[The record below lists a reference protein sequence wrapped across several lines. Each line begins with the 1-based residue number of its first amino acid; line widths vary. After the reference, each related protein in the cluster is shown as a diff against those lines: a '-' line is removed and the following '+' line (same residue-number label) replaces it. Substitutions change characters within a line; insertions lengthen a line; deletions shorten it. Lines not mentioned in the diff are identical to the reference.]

1 MPGAVLHGYPA
12 NAGWRMLPC
21 CAQQGW
27 AALWQLLTSQ
37 AIGCTDQRACCCIL
51 IHLHFEPVEI
61 AFRARFLALVPACGS
76 HGGFWILGFDYT
88 VYLYSFFNRYAVKSP
103 TQLRGSQG

>member
-1 MPGAVLHGYPA
+1 
-12 NAGWRMLPC
+12 MLPC
-21 CAQQGW
+21 CGQQGW

-37 AIGCTDQRACCCIL
+37 AIGCTDQLACCCIL

-76 HGGFWILGFDYT
+76 HGGFWVLVVLFICT
-88 VYLYSFFNRYAVKSP
+88 VYFSIAKLYKGLI
-103 TQLRGSQG
+103 QLRGSQG

>member
-1 MPGAVLHGYPA
+1 
-12 NAGWRMLPC
+12 MLPC
-21 CAQQGW
+21 CGQQGW

-76 HGGFWILGFDYT
+76 HGGFKVSDFEFWLYCLFVQFISQSLCCKRPHSVEGFSG
-88 VYLYSFFNRYAVKSP
+88 VMF
-103 TQLRGSQG
+103 G